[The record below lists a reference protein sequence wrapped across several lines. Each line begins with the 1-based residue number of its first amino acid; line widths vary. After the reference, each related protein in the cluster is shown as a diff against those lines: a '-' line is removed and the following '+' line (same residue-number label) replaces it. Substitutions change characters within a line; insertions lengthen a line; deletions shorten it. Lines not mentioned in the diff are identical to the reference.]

1 MKSILPYIGLCI
13 ILFGISTFFRK
24 LALDRMHPYQLQ
36 VISGVIYLGFLPM
49 WLLILSHQHPG
60 IKYDGWGIFYAVCC
74 ILIYTAATVLFGFAL
89 KETKSPGV
97 VAALISL
104 SPVITM
110 ALAFFFLD
118 EKFTTTK
125 AIAFLLALASAIL
138 VNF

>member
-1 MKSILPYIGLCI
+1 MKSILPYVVLCI

-24 LALDRMHPYQLQ
+24 LSLDRMHPYQLQ
-36 VISGVIYLGFLPM
+36 VISGVIYLAFLPM
-49 WLLILSHQHPG
+49 WLLILSYQQPG
-60 IKYDGWGIFYAVCC
+60 AKYDNLGIFFAVVC
-74 ILIYTAATVLFGFAL
+74 ILIYTVATVLFGFAL

-110 ALAFFFLD
+110 TLAFFFLD
-118 EKFTTTK
+118 EKFTVTK
-125 AIAFLLALASAIL
+125 GIAFALALASAIL